1 MKRENGMT
9 EIDRLADQLQ
19 RAFYAD
25 AWCGPSLL
33 EALADVDAAQ
43 AAARPLARAHSIREI
58 VAHLSG
64 WKRVVQQR
72 LEGQFVRLP
81 KEGDWPQITDTG
93 EGSWQE
99 ALARLKARHEALM
112 TAVRGLD
119 EARLED
125 VLLTE
130 NSRETGGGVS
140 CYVTLHGTA
149 QHDLYHGGQISL
161 LKKG

>member
-1 MKRENGMT
+1 MT
-9 EIDRLADQLQ
+9 EIERLADQLQ

-33 EALADVDAAQ
+33 EALEGVNAAQ
-43 AAARPLARAHSIREI
+43 AAARPLARAHSIWEI

-64 WKRVVQQR
+64 WKRTVHQR
-72 LEGQFVRLP
+72 LEGQPVRLP
-81 KEGDWPQITDTG
+81 EEGDWPRVADTS
-93 EGSWQE
+93 EQSWQQT
-99 ALARLKARHEALM
+99 LLQLKARHDALLA
-112 TAVRGLD
+112 AVRGLD

-125 VLLTE
+125 VLITE
-130 NSRETGGGVS
+130 SSRETGGGVS
-140 CYVTLHGTA
+140 CYVTLHGAA

>member
-1 MKRENGMT
+1 MS
-9 EIDRLADQLQ
+9 EIERLADQLQ

-33 EALADVDAAQ
+33 ETLQGVSAAQ
-43 AAARPLARAHSIREI
+43 AAARPLARAHSIWEI
-58 VAHLSG
+58 VLHVSG
-64 WKRVVQQR
+64 WKKTVHQR
-72 LEGQFVRLP
+72 LEGQRVRLP
-81 KEGDWPQITDTG
+81 EEGDWPPVADTS
-93 EGSWQE
+93 ERAWQE
-99 ALARLKARHEALM
+99 TLLKLKARHDALLA
-112 TAVRGLD
+112 AVRGLV

-130 NSRETGGGVS
+130 SSRETGGGVS
-140 CYVTLHGTA
+140 CYVTLHGAA

>member
-1 MKRENGMT
+1 MA
-9 EIDRLADQLQ
+9 EIERLADQLQ

-33 EALADVDAAQ
+33 ESLAGVDAAQ
-43 AAARPLARAHSIREI
+43 ASARPLARAHSIWEI

-64 WKRVVQQR
+64 WKKTVHQR
-72 LEGQFVRLP
+72 LEGQAVRLP
-81 KEGDWPQITDTG
+81 EEGDWPPVADASEQ
-93 EGSWQE
+93 SWQQT
-99 ALARLKARHEALM
+99 LAQLKARHDALLA
-112 TAVRGLD
+112 AVRGLD

-125 VLLTE
+125 VLITE
-130 NSRETGGGVS
+130 SSRETGGGVS
-140 CYVTLHGTA
+140 CYVTLHGAA

>member
-1 MKRENGMT
+1 MA
-9 EIDRLADQLQ
+9 EIERLADQLQ

-33 EALADVDAAQ
+33 EALEGVGAAQ
-43 AAARPLARAHSIREI
+43 AAARPLARAHSIWEI

-64 WKRVVQQR
+64 WKRTVHQR
-72 LEGQFVRLP
+72 LEGQVVRLP
-81 KEGDWPQITDTG
+81 EEGDWPQVTDVS
-93 EGSWQE
+93 EQSWLE
-99 ALARLKARHEALM
+99 TLARLKARHDALLV
-112 TAVRGLD
+112 AVRGLD

-130 NSRETGGGVS
+130 SSRETGGGVS
-140 CYVTLHGTA
+140 CYVTLHGAA